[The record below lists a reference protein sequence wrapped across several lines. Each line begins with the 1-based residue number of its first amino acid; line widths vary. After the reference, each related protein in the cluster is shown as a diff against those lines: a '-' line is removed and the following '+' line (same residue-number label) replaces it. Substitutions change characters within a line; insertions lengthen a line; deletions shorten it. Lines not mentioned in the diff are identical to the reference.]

1 VYNDN
6 QCFSEW
12 SARTPLYLRTPKRY
26 RVGKRPKRYMFTLK
40 WLWLWILAPLVVV
53 GGSWLMDRRDWIAPQ
68 VTTFIDGAVQSAN
81 NAVST
86 AIAPTATPI
95 ANPAEMIARGDG
107 AWGRGAI
114 EDAILAYGAA
124 LPGAPNDVR
133 IHYLYTLGLIM
144 SGQNDAALIAAEDT
158 ITANPFAADAWSIRA
173 LAQTRADNPN
183 AAIASALQAL
193 AINPASARAMAFM
206 AEAYLDANQPGRASE
221 MVRRALEVDPE
232 SFEAYY
238 VSGLLNWE
246 SNFDF
251 PAAYSDM
258 QSAMELAP
266 NLPYITI
273 DMAWLEWNLENYDNG
288 LVLLEQVIDTN
299 PNNLDALFAL
309 GFYYYS
315 VYGDPDRALDY
326 LTRCTT
332 VDPRSITCLSYLGTV
347 QSATGALTDAVATYE
362 RLMLTSTQN
371 PSHFLGAGRTYI
383 AAGDCRAALPVL
395 RTGYRLEQTADEVNT
410 DRLGLFETLMSDCG
424 APVGGVA
431 AGGAAEVTPEAP
443 ITGAPA

>member
-1 VYNDN
+1 M
-6 QCFSEW
+6 
-12 SARTPLYLRTPKRY
+12 YLRTPKRY

-40 WLWLWILAPLVVV
+40 WLWLWILTPLAVYAGTQIV
-53 GGSWLMDRRDWIAPQ
+53 DRRDQIAPQ
-68 VTTFIDGAVQSAN
+68 IAGWVDGAVQNAN
-81 NAVST
+81 NAVAT

-95 ANPAEMIARGDG
+95 ADPSQMIVRGDG

-114 EDAILAYGAA
+114 EDALVAYRDA

-144 SGQNDAALIAAEDT
+144 SGQNAAALVAAEST
-158 ITANPFAADAWSIRA
+158 ITANPFAPDAWAIRA
-173 LAQTRADNPN
+173 LAQTRAGDPN
-183 AAIASALQAL
+183 SAIASALQAL
-193 AINPASARAMAFM
+193 AINPESARAMAFM

-221 MVRRALEVDPE
+221 MVRRALEVDPD
-232 SFEAYY
+232 SFEAHY
-238 VSGLLNWE
+238 VSGLINWE

-251 PAAYSDM
+251 SAAYSDM
-258 QSAMELAP
+258 QTAMELAP

-273 DMAWLEWNLENYDNG
+273 DMAWLEWNLQNYDNG
-288 LVLLEQVIDTN
+288 LVLLEQVIDAN
-299 PNNLDALFAL
+299 PTNLDALFAL

-332 VDPRSITCLSYLGTV
+332 ADPDNITCLSYLGTV
-347 QSATGALTDAVATYE
+347 QSATGNLTDAVVTYQ
-362 RLMLTSTQN
+362 RLMLTNTQN

-395 RTGYRLEQTADEVNT
+395 RTGYRLQQTAPQENAE
-410 DRLGLFETLMSDCG
+410 RLALFETLMNECG
-424 APVGGVA
+424 APAASSSAITPTPEVA
-431 AGGAAEVTPEAP
+431 AGV
-443 ITGAPA
+443 